1 MDSIYFTP
9 YTHCDGLIMGMI
21 IANLWVTREKP
32 ASRLATPI
40 ILAAAAIVLS
50 IVLNQIQKE
59 IFQFTISALVFGS
72 FVCLGIQRNL
82 PIFNSRIFYWISR
95 LSYGMYLN
103 HDYMCPW
110 IVRVLLSRLPFTV
123 QFPVLANIIGFALIT
138 LFSVVI
144 ALVTFCFVE
153 YPFLQMRKIVLRR
166 HSAPPAPIAPS
177 PTSK

>member
-1 MDSIYFTP
+1 
-9 YTHCDGLIMGMI
+9 
-21 IANLWVTREKP
+21 
-32 ASRLATPI
+32 
-40 ILAAAAIVLS
+40 
-50 IVLNQIQKE
+50 
-59 IFQFTISALVFGS
+59 
-72 FVCLGIQRNL
+72 
-82 PIFNSRIFYWISR
+82 
-95 LSYGMYLN
+95 
-103 HDYMCPW
+103 MCPW